1 MYNTDTEVI
10 FPIRVIPSL
19 RLLRGN
25 LWQGLIDNL
34 TEDKSEEKQV
44 LAFIL
49 LMVRLGGCVN
59 CNTDSYRAMRGCTQ
73 CAKQTIK
80 RYRGSDQ
87 EIIELFIKNQ
97 EEIEIYLL
105 QQKV

>member
-1 MYNTDTEVI
+1 MYNTDTEVL

-19 RLLRGN
+19 RLLRGD
-25 LWQGLIDNL
+25 LWQALIDRL
-34 TEDKSEEKQV
+34 TKDKIEEKQV

-49 LMVRLGGCVN
+49 FMVRLGGCVN

-80 RYRGSDQ
+80 RYRGTDQ
-87 EIIELFIKNQ
+87 EIIELFMQNQ

-105 QQKV
+105 DQ